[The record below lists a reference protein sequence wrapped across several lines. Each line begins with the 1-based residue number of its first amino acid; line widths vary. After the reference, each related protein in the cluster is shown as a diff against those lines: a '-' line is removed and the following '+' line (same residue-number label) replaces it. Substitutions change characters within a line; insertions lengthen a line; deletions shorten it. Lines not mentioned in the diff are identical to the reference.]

1 MKIND
6 KFLAAFLVSLG
17 LFSTTQ
23 ATQYVSG
30 LSAKDKSALCS
41 VAQSDSKTAEPAGP
55 SMLTVNQDNKF

>member
-1 MKIND
+1 MKLND

-23 ATQYVSG
+23 ATQYVSA

-41 VAQSDSKTAEPAGP
+41 VARSDGKTAEPAGP
-55 SMLTVNQDNKF
+55 TMTTVNQDH